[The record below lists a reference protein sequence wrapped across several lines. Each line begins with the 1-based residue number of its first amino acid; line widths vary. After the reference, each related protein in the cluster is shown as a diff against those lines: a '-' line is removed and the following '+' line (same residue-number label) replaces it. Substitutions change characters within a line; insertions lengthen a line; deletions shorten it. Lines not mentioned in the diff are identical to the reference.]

1 VLLIVRHVDTGGT
14 MHKPWSFVAIPLAVA
29 AAFIVSCSRSGKE
42 DSAARGPDATTN
54 AEIKIGQTMPYSGPA
69 SAYGTIGKLQTAFFK
84 KVNREGGI
92 NGRKVNFLSVDDAY
106 SPAKAVEQVRKL
118 VEEDGVLLIFQ
129 PLGTPSNTAIHKYL
143 NGKKIPQLFTASGAS
158 VWNDPAHFPWTIG
171 FNANYQMEARIY
183 AKHILQTRPGAKIAV
198 LYQNDDY
205 GKDYLKGLKDGLG
218 DNAKLVVAEATYEV
232 SDATVDSQIATL
244 KGSGADTFV
253 NVTTPKFAA
262 QAIRRAFDI
271 GWKPVHYLNNVS
283 ASVGSVLTPAGLEKA
298 EGLMTVAY
306 YKDPTDPQWSEDAGM
321 KEWREFMAKEYP
333 EGNLSDGTNMYA
345 YLAAR
350 TLVQVLEQ
358 CGREVTSENVMKQAA
373 SLKDFA
379 PAQLLPGIKMN
390 TGPNDYLLF
399 EQMRLSR
406 FDGKT
411 WVAFGDVLTAAK

>member
-1 VLLIVRHVDTGGT
+1 ML
-14 MHKPWSFVAIPLAVA
+14 KPWSFVAIPLAVA

-42 DSAARGPDATTN
+42 DNGAARGSDAATN
-54 AEIKIGQTMPYSGPA
+54 AEIRIGQTMPYSGPA

-158 VWNDPAHFPWTIG
+158 VWNDPAHYPWTMG

-183 AKHILQTRPGAKIAV
+183 AKHILQTRPSAKIAV

-218 DNAKLVVAEATYEV
+218 DNAKLVVAEVTYEV

-333 EGNLSDGTNMYA
+333 EGNVSDGTNMYA

-358 CGREVTSENVMKQAA
+358 CGREVTSENVIKQAA

>member
-1 VLLIVRHVDTGGT
+1 MPKL
-14 MHKPWSFVAIPLAVA
+14 WSLVAIPLAVA
-29 AAFIVSCSRSGKE
+29 AAFIVSCSRSRKE
-42 DSAARGPDATTN
+42 DNSAALGSDAAAN

-92 NGRKVNFLSVDDAY
+92 NGRKVNFMSLDDAY
-106 SPAKAVEQVRKL
+106 SPPKTVEQVRKL

-158 VWNDPAHFPWTIG
+158 LWNDPANFPWTMG

-183 AKHILQTRPGAKIAV
+183 AKHILQTRPSAKIAV

-218 DNAKLVVAEATYEV
+218 DNAKLIVAEATYEV
-232 SDATVDSQIATL
+232 SDPTVDSQVATL

-262 QAIRRAFDI
+262 QAIRRSFDI
-271 GWKPVHYLNNVS
+271 GWKPGHYVNNVS
-283 ASVGSVLTPAGLEKA
+283 ASVGSVLTPAGLDKA

-306 YKDPTDPQWSEDAGM
+306 YKDPTDPQWNDDAGM

-373 SLKDFA
+373 NLKDFA

-399 EQMRLSR
+399 DQMRLAR

>member
-1 VLLIVRHVDTGGT
+1 
-14 MHKPWSFVAIPLAVA
+14 MHKLWSLVAIPFAVA
-29 AAFIVSCSRSGKE
+29 SVCIASCSRSEKSKE
-42 DSAARGPDATTN
+42 DNNAAPAGSGSGASA

-84 KVNREGGI
+84 KINREGGI
-92 NGRKVNFLSVDDAY
+92 HGRKVNFISIDDAY
-106 SPAKAVEQVRKL
+106 SPPKAVEQVRKL

-158 VWNDPAHFPWTIG
+158 QWNDPTNFPFTMA

-183 AKHILQTRPGAKIAV
+183 GKHILQTRPNAKIAV

-218 DNAKLVVAEATYEV
+218 DSAKLIVAEATYEV
-232 SDATVDSQIATL
+232 TDPTVDSQIATL

-271 GWKPVHYLNNVS
+271 GWKAAQYLNNIS
-283 ASVGSVLTPAGLEKA
+283 ASVGSVLTPAGLDKA
-298 EGLMTVAY
+298 TGLMTIAY
-306 YKDPTDPQWSEDAGM
+306 YKDPTDPQWNEDPGM
-321 KEWREFMAKEYP
+321 KEWRDFMTKEYP

-350 TLVQVLEQ
+350 TLVKVLEQ
-358 CGREVTSENVMKQAA
+358 CGPEITPEKVMKQAA
-373 SLKDFA
+373 NLKDFA
-379 PAQLLPGIKMN
+379 PAQLLPGITIN

-399 EQMRLSR
+399 EQMRLAR

-411 WVAFGDVLTAAK
+411 WVAIGEVLTAAK

>member
-1 VLLIVRHVDTGGT
+1 
-14 MHKPWSFVAIPLAVA
+14 MHKLSSWVAIPLALGLAFVA
-29 AAFIVSCSRSGKE
+29 ACSRSDKGKE
-42 DSAARGPDATTN
+42 DGDAAHAASSPGAAA

-84 KVNREGGI
+84 KINREGGI
-92 NGRKVNFLSVDDAY
+92 RGKKVNFISIDDAY
-106 SPAKAVEQVRKL
+106 SPPKAVEQVRKL

-158 VWNDPAHFPWTIG
+158 LWNDPANFPWTMG

-183 AKHILQTRPGAKIAV
+183 AKHILQTRPNAKIAV

-218 DNAKLVVAEATYEV
+218 DSAKLIASEATYEV
-232 SDATVDSQIATL
+232 SDATVDSQVATL

-283 ASVGSVLTPAGLEKA
+283 ASVGSVLTPAGLDKA
-298 EGLMTVAY
+298 TGLMTVAY
-306 YKDPTDPQWSEDAGM
+306 YKDPTDPQWTDDPGM
-321 KEWREFMAKEYP
+321 KEWREFMTKEYP

-345 YLAAR
+345 YIAAR
-350 TLVQVLEQ
+350 TLMQVLEQ
-358 CGREVTSENVMKQAA
+358 CGNDVTPANIMKQAA

-379 PAQLLPGIKMN
+379 PAQLLPGITIN

-399 EQMRLSR
+399 EQMRLAR

-411 WVAFGDVLTAAK
+411 WVAFGDVLTAAR